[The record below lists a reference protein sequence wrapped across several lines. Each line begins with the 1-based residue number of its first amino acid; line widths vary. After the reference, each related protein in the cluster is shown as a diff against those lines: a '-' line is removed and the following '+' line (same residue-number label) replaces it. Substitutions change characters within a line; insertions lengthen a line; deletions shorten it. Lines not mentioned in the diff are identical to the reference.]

1 MPSALFGKLRDELNR
16 DTSIK
21 MGMLGNSH
29 VTAIVPALNEELAIA
44 QVIRDLSQSRDSISG
59 RKLIDKIV
67 VCDNGSVD
75 RTAAIALELG
85 AKVVFEAESGYGAAC
100 LAALKV
106 MPEITDVVVFV
117 DADQSVAVEELPKL
131 LKPLTYGADLVIGAR
146 KTDLA
151 EEGSLTVPQRFGNWL
166 ASFLIRKLWQVPV
179 TDLGPFRAITASS
192 LRKLHMEDRRYG
204 WTVEMQVKA
213 IQNNLTMVEVPVSSL
228 RRVGKSKISG
238 TVKGVVGAGIGIL
251 SKIMNLYLRQFAA
264 DVLTRARA

>member
-1 MPSALFGKLRDELNR
+1 
-16 DTSIK
+16 
-21 MGMLGNSH
+21 MLGNCH

-44 QVIRDLSQSRDSISG
+44 KVISDLSQSRDSTFG
-59 RKLIDKIV
+59 RTLIDQIV
-67 VCDNGSVD
+67 VCDNGSTD
-75 RTAAIALELG
+75 CTAEIAKKHG
-85 AKVVFEAESGYGAAC
+85 AKVVYEAESGYGSAC

-117 DADQSVAVEELPKL
+117 DADQSVDIAELPKL
-131 LKPLTYGADLVIGAR
+131 LKPLATGADLVIGAR
-146 KTDLA
+146 TAALA
-151 EEGSLTVPQRFGNWL
+151 ESGSLTLPQRFGNWL

-192 LRKLHMEDRRYG
+192 LRKLNMEDRQYG

-213 IQNNLTMVEVPVSSL
+213 IQNNLTIVEVPVSSL

-238 TVKGVVGAGIGIL
+238 TIRGVIGAGHGIL
-251 SKIMNLYLRQFAA
+251 SKIMKLYLRQLTA